1 MKRTVLSQLLRFN
14 CYQRRV
20 VKRGL
25 LPYQYVGVMHLIV
38 HYVGR
43 NPGASQEEIACFYG
57 LDKTSVARDARRL
70 EDLGHIERRIS
81 RENRRQ
87 YQIFLTDPGRGMIQV
102 IEEELEKFQKEL
114 SAGFEPEEWEQLTVL
129 LERLVENAYACQI

>member
-14 CYQRRV
+14 CYQRHV

-25 LPYQYVGVMHLIV
+25 APYQYVGVMHLIV
-38 HYVGR
+38 HYVNR
-43 NPGASQEEIACFYG
+43 NPGASQEEIASFYG

-70 EDLGHIERRIS
+70 EDLGHIERIIS

-87 YQIFLTDPGRGMIQV
+87 YQIFLTEPGVKMIQ
-102 IEEELEKFQKEL
+102 IINEELDKLQKEL
-114 SAGFEPEEWEQLTVL
+114 SKGFTQEEWEQLSAL
-129 LERLVENAYACQI
+129 LERLVENAYEYQS